1 MRRESSVRARAGL
14 ERDCGFFCE
23 SLSLSLSLS
32 HSLSLSPLTCLLC
45 PSVYTFPLPCSSPL
59 SLSLSFSLY
68 QVFVPPPKTNPGFV
82 ALTPSLN
89 FGQLE
94 LGKVSMK
101 TIELINKTKAQAF
114 YQFVTEPTG
123 CFELS
128 RADG

>member
-1 MRRESSVRARAGL
+1 M
-14 ERDCGFFCE
+14 
-23 SLSLSLSLS
+23 
-32 HSLSLSPLTCLLC
+32 
-45 PSVYTFPLPCSSPL
+45 
-59 SLSLSFSLY
+59 
-68 QVFVPPPKTNPGFV
+68 FVPPPKTNPGFV